1 MSLRTNYSD
10 DVLNTSV
17 NDKRKYSIT
26 ENADNTISLT
36 DETEYISEG
45 DYFGAA
51 DINATNE
58 AVNTV
63 YDYFVLDGWVSKSTE
78 FLSNGDIKETDLRS
92 HYYTVTKFN
101 SDGTITQELYTP
113 EDDLTATR
121 LIEFLPDGNI
131 NETVTYED

>member
-10 DVLNTSV
+10 DVLDTSV
-17 NDKRKYSIT
+17 NTKRKYTIT
-26 ENADNTISLT
+26 ENADDTISLT
-36 DETEYISEG
+36 DETVYLSEG

-78 FLSNGDIKETDLRS
+78 FLANGNIKETDLNS
-92 HYYTVTKFN
+92 HYYTVTIFN
-101 SDGTITQELYTP
+101 ANGSITQELYTP

-121 LIEFLPDGNI
+121 LIEFLPNGNI